1 MWSGF
6 MSETRQNPAETPGSA
21 LLPEHF
27 AVSKSTGIKIDWS
40 DGERSDFSLE
50 FLRER
55 CPCAQCTGAHG
66 TPPQALDFS
75 NPLQLYRE
83 RLKITQVEPIGHYAI
98 GIHWNDGH
106 KTGIYSYRLLRE
118 LHEELARKHRSSALQ

>member
-1 MWSGF
+1 MWNES
-6 MSETRQNPAETPGSA
+6 MSETRHPSA
-21 LLPEHF
+21 DPQSATVIPEHF
-27 AVSKSTGIKIDWS
+27 AVSKSTGIKIDWA
-40 DGERSDFSLE
+40 DGAHSDFSLE

-66 TPPQALDFS
+66 TPPQAPDFS
-75 NPLQLYRE
+75 NPLQVYRE
-83 RLKITQVEPIGHYAI
+83 RLKIVDVEPIGHYAI

-118 LHEELARKHRSSALQ
+118 LHEELAAKQHSGTVQ

>member
-1 MWSGF
+1 
-6 MSETRQNPAETPGSA
+6 MSETRQSPAEQRGA
-21 LLPEHF
+21 DLFPEHF

-83 RLKITQVEPIGHYAI
+83 RLKITEVEPIGHYAI

>member
-1 MWSGF
+1 
-6 MSETRQNPAETPGSA
+6 MSETRQSPAEQRGA
-21 LLPEHF
+21 DLFPEHF